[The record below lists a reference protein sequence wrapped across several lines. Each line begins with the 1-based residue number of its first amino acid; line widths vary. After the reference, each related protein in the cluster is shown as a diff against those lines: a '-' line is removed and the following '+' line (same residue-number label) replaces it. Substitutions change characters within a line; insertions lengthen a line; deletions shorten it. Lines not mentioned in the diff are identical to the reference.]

1 MYMPYGHGDQ
11 IELYSETLDILQ
23 STIDNMEPSPLMI
36 VGDMNADLPKAPEI
50 NRHWYRQHPYN
61 KHSYILY
68 DFLRSNELMVS
79 NFNFH
84 QDVSY
89 TYFNITTRSYID
101 HVFYIGTCQ

>member
-1 MYMPYGHGDQ
+1 MPHFNSQSDQ

-36 VGDMNADLPKAPEI
+36 VGDMNAALPKAPEI

-68 DFLRSNELMVS
+68 DFFKKQL
-79 NFNFH
+79 
-84 QDVSY
+84 
-89 TYFNITTRSYID
+89 ID
-101 HVFYIGTCQ
+101 GYEF